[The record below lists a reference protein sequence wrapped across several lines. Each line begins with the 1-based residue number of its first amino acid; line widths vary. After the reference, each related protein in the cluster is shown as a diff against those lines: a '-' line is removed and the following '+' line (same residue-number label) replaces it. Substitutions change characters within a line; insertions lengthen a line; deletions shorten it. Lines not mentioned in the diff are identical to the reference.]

1 MDLSE
6 IKAGVLDSGFETSH
20 EDLSGQISFLPTY
33 QINSSD
39 DHGSHVAGIMAA
51 KNNEVGIRGIADT
64 AKLICTDKSPTE
76 TESYI
81 NTGEYLEIFKQMIEN
96 EVRVINASWGNHLQS
111 EKGYL
116 EDVYWEQTG
125 YFNEIGSS
133 YIRLGS
139 GDNIQ
144 EYSFEENNV
153 TFYIDSYWSHKKVSY
168 DKFSKKAESGNYIG
182 LTIEG
187 NYVTEICLINSKH
200 LYEKAIK
207 ETGAYES
214 YLKYVESL
222 RKRTGFECILMMV
235 QLLLNEQEDFIIVKS
250 AGNGYDNGKYGLG
263 GVDAKYSC
271 YFCGVDEDIY
281 NLLGDSTRKF
291 LLQKG
296 IDYAEIKNHIIVV
309 GAVKNEQD
317 KNGNYIMCSFSN
329 YGKNVDICAP
339 GEDIYSTVTNA
350 SGNYDSMLGTSM
362 ATPMV
367 SGAATLLWQVNSDLS
382 AAEVKNILVK
392 GTKNKAVGVGNDKGT
407 KYPMLNIGDAVKS
420 VIEEKNQE
428 KKSSDNISRDV
439 VLVLDRS
446 GSMEGAPIAQTKE
459 AATKFVQTVFEKD
472 SRVALVTYE
481 SMAAVECG
489 LTNNQQELLSSIEN
503 IYTGDMTNMY
513 AGLEQADQLLQN
525 SQADR
530 KIIVLMSDGLPNEG
544 KSDGYDYTSPLL
556 EYAEEMKNKGYYIY
570 TLGFFTAVSGS
581 ELYNAQQ
588 LMEGIASPRLH
599 YEVNSAEDLVFFFD
613 DIANQIAG
621 TEYVY
626 IRIACP
632 VDVTVSSG
640 GETLSSKTESENTRT
655 SFGALTYEN
664 VQEESEDAYEDDFGY
679 YSGTVSQDQAKILRL
694 NMDKDYDIEI
704 EGYDS
709 GEMNYTISFPNDK
722 GEYDDVREFPGIA
735 VTASTK
741 ATSNT
746 SEEDATYLKVDDDG
760 DGKIDTTYKT
770 EANGEM
776 KEVKDHTL
784 LYIILISVG
793 VLVIFITILIIV
805 LVRTFGKKKSA
816 GQGGGNVQAAGYI
829 YGAFGIYGGQSYPLI
844 PGQQCV
850 VGRRTNSDI
859 QLLHGEVSK
868 VHCVIQMLPD
878 GVYQVT
884 DYSSNGTYYNN
895 QRLKK
900 GEPYRLPKGALLAI
914 GDAENVLEL
923 R

>member
-1 MDLSE
+1 
-6 IKAGVLDSGFETSH
+6 
-20 EDLSGQISFLPTY
+20 
-33 QINSSD
+33 
-39 DHGSHVAGIMAA
+39 
-51 KNNEVGIRGIADT
+51 
-64 AKLICTDKSPTE
+64 
-76 TESYI
+76 
-81 NTGEYLEIFKQMIEN
+81 
-96 EVRVINASWGNHLQS
+96 
-111 EKGYL
+111 
-116 EDVYWEQTG
+116 
-125 YFNEIGSS
+125 
-133 YIRLGS
+133 
-139 GDNIQ
+139 
-144 EYSFEENNV
+144 
-153 TFYIDSYWSHKKVSY
+153 
-168 DKFSKKAESGNYIG
+168 
-182 LTIEG
+182 
-187 NYVTEICLINSKH
+187 
-200 LYEKAIK
+200 
-207 ETGAYES
+207 
-214 YLKYVESL
+214 
-222 RKRTGFECILMMV
+222 
-235 QLLLNEQEDFIIVKS
+235 
-250 AGNGYDNGKYGLG
+250 
-263 GVDAKYSC
+263 
-271 YFCGVDEDIY
+271 
-281 NLLGDSTRKF
+281 
-291 LLQKG
+291 
-296 IDYAEIKNHIIVV
+296 
-309 GAVKNEQD
+309 
-317 KNGNYIMCSFSN
+317 
-329 YGKNVDICAP
+329 
-339 GEDIYSTVTNA
+339 
-350 SGNYDSMLGTSM
+350 
-362 ATPMV
+362 
-367 SGAATLLWQVNSDLS
+367 
-382 AAEVKNILVK
+382 
-392 GTKNKAVGVGNDKGT
+392 
-407 KYPMLNIGDAVKS
+407 
-420 VIEEKNQE
+420 
-428 KKSSDNISRDV
+428 
-439 VLVLDRS
+439 
-446 GSMEGAPIAQTKE
+446 
-459 AATKFVQTVFEKD
+459 
-472 SRVALVTYE
+472 
-481 SMAAVECG
+481 
-489 LTNNQQELLSSIEN
+489 
-503 IYTGDMTNMY
+503 MY